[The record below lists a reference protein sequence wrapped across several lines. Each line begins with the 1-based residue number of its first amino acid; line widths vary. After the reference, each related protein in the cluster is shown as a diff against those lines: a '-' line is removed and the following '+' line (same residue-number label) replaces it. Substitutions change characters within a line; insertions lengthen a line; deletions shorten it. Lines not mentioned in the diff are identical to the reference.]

1 LSVKWLR
8 PLAGLG
14 LVLALA
20 GTVAFSA
27 VLFRGEFTTN
37 VPLTVISRRAG
48 LVMDSGAK
56 VELLG
61 VQIGTVTS
69 IEQLPYEHAMLHL
82 AVDPD
87 QLHNIPTNV
96 QVNIASPTVF
106 GAKAVQMEPPDVPS
120 AQSLQPGQVLTDDQ
134 VTVEF
139 NTIFEKLS
147 NLLVSID
154 PVKLNQTMGTLSSAL
169 GGRGEKLGVAL
180 GALDDM
186 FTRLQPSL
194 DNLSHDMQVA
204 PGVIDAYADASKNL
218 LSIAGSTSRISAS
231 IVDQDKNLSAFLQ
244 SLISLADSGNAV
256 LAAND
261 EGLRGALHLLLPTTD
276 LTNKYHQ
283 GLTCGLG
290 GIMEIQ
296 KTTPL
301 PEPGV
306 LLSIGFTGARERY
319 RYPKN
324 LPKVA
329 ATGGPICEG
338 LPKIPFG
345 SSPPFVV
352 TDTGTNPA
360 ETGQQNAVTLNADGL
375 KQILFGGLDGPP
387 RNSAQIGQPG

>member
-1 LSVKWLR
+1 
-8 PLAGLG
+8 
-14 LVLALA
+14 
-20 GTVAFSA
+20 
-27 VLFRGEFTTN
+27 
-37 VPLTVISRRAG
+37 
-48 LVMDSGAK
+48 
-56 VELLG
+56 
-61 VQIGTVTS
+61 
-69 IEQLPYEHAMLHL
+69 
-82 AVDPD
+82 
-87 QLHNIPTNV
+87 
-96 QVNIASPTVF
+96 
-106 GAKAVQMEPPDVPS
+106 
-120 AQSLQPGQVLTDDQ
+120 
-134 VTVEF
+134 
-139 NTIFEKLS
+139 
-147 NLLVSID
+147 
-154 PVKLNQTMGTLSSAL
+154 
-169 GGRGEKLGVAL
+169 
-180 GALDDM
+180 
-186 FTRLQPSL
+186 
-194 DNLSHDMQVA
+194 MQVA
-204 PGVIDAYADASKNL
+204 PSVIDAYADASKNL

-244 SLISLADSGNAV
+244 SLVSLSDSGNAV
-256 LAAND
+256 LAANGQ
-261 EGLRGALHLLLPTTD
+261 GLQGALHLLLPTTD

-283 GLTCGLG
+283 GLTCGIG

>member
-1 LSVKWLR
+1 MRWLR

-20 GTVAFSA
+20 GTVTFSA
-27 VLFRGEFTTN
+27 VLFRGRFTTS

-48 LVMDSGAK
+48 LVMNSGAK

-69 IEQLPYEHAMLHL
+69 IEQLPYEHAELHL
-82 AVDPD
+82 AVDPA
-87 QLHNIPTNV
+87 QLRNIPTNV

-106 GAKAVQMEPPDVPS
+106 GAKAVQMVPPDVPS
-120 AQSLQPGQVLTDDQ
+120 AQTLQPGQVLTDDQ

-169 GGRGEKLGVAL
+169 GGRGEKLGAAL

-204 PGVIDAYADASKNL
+204 PSVIDAYADASKNL

-244 SLISLADSGNAV
+244 SLVSLSDSGNAV
-256 LAAND
+256 LAANGQ
-261 EGLRGALHLLLPTTD
+261 GLQGALHLLLPTTD

-283 GLTCGLG
+283 GLTCGIG